1 MTNRLVAP
9 VLLCGRYFN
18 LQELLEIQEMVRM
31 FPKLSRDEL
40 TKTLCENLDWVT
52 PAGQYKRASCLQ
64 LLEKMER
71 QGLITLPAK
80 REPWGANKTKAKE
93 IVFSTRTAPASPV
106 EGFLGDHEPLAVE
119 PVQAKSS
126 DFMLWNEYIHRY
138 HTLGY
143 KTPFG
148 AHQRYFIVSGSGEKL
163 GCLLFAAAAWAL
175 APRDEWIGWSEVDR
189 SLKLNLVVNN
199 TRFLVF
205 PWVKLK
211 NLASR
216 ALSLAVKRI
225 RHDWQ
230 ARYCY
235 SPVLLE
241 TFVDAS
247 KYRGTCYRAANW
259 IFLGQTA
266 GRGRMDRYKKRL
278 LTRKDIY
285 VYPLVSDFR
294 DHLQGEANHE

>member
-1 MTNRLVAP
+1 MEKQLDEP

-18 LQELLEIQEMVRM
+18 LQELLEIRETVRM

-52 PAGQYKRASCLQ
+52 PAGQYKYASCLK
-64 LLEKMER
+64 LLEKMEG
-71 QGLITLPAK
+71 QGLITLPPK
-80 REPWGANKTKAKE
+80 RKPWGAAKTKSKE
-93 IVFSTRTAPASPV
+93 IVFGPRTAPALPV
-106 EGFLGDHEPLAVE
+106 EGCLGDHEPLAVE
-119 PVQAKSS
+119 PVQAKSP
-126 DFMLWNEYIHRY
+126 DFMLWNEYVHRY

-148 AHQRYFIVSGSGEKL
+148 AHQRYFIVSGRGERL

-175 APRDEWIGWSEVDR
+175 APRDEWIGWNEVDR

-199 TRFLVF
+199 SRFLLF
-205 PWVKLK
+205 PWVELK
-211 NLASR
+211 NLASK

-241 TFVDAS
+241 TFVDAT

-259 IFLGQTA
+259 LFLGQTA

-285 VYPLVSDFR
+285 VYPLVADFR
-294 DHLQGEANHE
+294 DHLKGETNHE

>member
-126 DFMLWNEYIHRY
+126 DFMLWNEYI
-138 HTLGY
+138 L
-143 KTPFG
+143 PF
-148 AHQRYFIVSGSGEKL
+148 
-163 GCLLFAAAAWAL
+163 
-175 APRDEWIGWSEVDR
+175 AP
-189 SLKLNLVVNN
+189 
-199 TRFLVF
+199 F
-205 PWVKLK
+205 PLPINVY
-211 NLASR
+211 AG
-216 ALSLAVKRI
+216 
-225 RHDWQ
+225 H
-230 ARYCY
+230 
-235 SPVLLE
+235 
-241 TFVDAS
+241 FS
-247 KYRGTCYRAANW
+247 KQLW
-259 IFLGQTA
+259 W
-266 GRGRMDRYKKRL
+266 
-278 LTRKDIY
+278 
-285 VYPLVSDFR
+285 
-294 DHLQGEANHE
+294 